1 MTIIKNMARYPGY
14 DIFDGNSDK
23 RLKELSEVLNNSSF
37 ITGEVLSANNGGFVI
52 DYKGFPCFLPL
63 SEATHKFEPDLN
75 FSSFLNSFQKFKI
88 KDIRN
93 KTVIL
98 SRKAYLGE
106 LYDKLEAEELKNIKI
121 GDKFKGK
128 VKKVDGYGVYFFK
141 EYSIGLLHI
150 SNIFDLDFESEKVI
164 NRKLT
169 KHLLNEVFPKNAMI
183 NLIVE
188 KVFDG
193 KYGVIIDE
201 SSVES
206 RLYITKIKEIV
217 QSNPD
222 YISIK
227 QELERN

>member
-1 MTIIKNMARYPGY
+1 MARYPGY
-14 DIFDGNSDK
+14 DIFDGNSDN
-23 RLKELSEVLNNSSF
+23 RLKELSEASNNSKV
-37 ITGEVLSANNGGFVI
+37 IIGEVMSANNGGFVV

-63 SEATHKFEPDLN
+63 SEATHKFEPDLDFN
-75 FSSFLNSFQKFKI
+75 SFLNSFQKFKI

-106 LYDKLEAEELKNIKI
+106 LYDILEAEELKNIKI

-150 SNIFDLDFESEKVI
+150 SNIFDFSFESEKII
-164 NRKLT
+164 NRTLV
-169 KHLLNEVFPKNAMI
+169 KHLLYEVFPKKAEI

-193 KYGVIIDE
+193 KYGVSIDE
-201 SSVES
+201 SSVDS

-217 QSNPD
+217 HSNPD
-222 YISIK
+222 YIAIK

>member
-1 MTIIKNMARYPGY
+1 MARYPGY
-14 DIFDGNSDK
+14 DIFDGNSDN
-23 RLKELSEVLNNSSF
+23 RLKELSEALNNSTV
-37 ITGEVLSANNGGFVI
+37 ITGEVMSANNGGFVV

-63 SEATHKFEPDLN
+63 SEATHKFEPDID

-98 SRKAYLGE
+98 SRKAYLAE
-106 LYDKLEAEELKNIKI
+106 LYDILEAEELKNIKI
-121 GDKFKGK
+121 DEKFKGK

-150 SNIFDLDFESEKVI
+150 SNIFDLDFESEKVV
-164 NRKLT
+164 NRKLI
-169 KHLLNEVFPKNAMI
+169 KHLLNEVFPKNVII
-183 NLIVE
+183 NLKVE

-201 SSVES
+201 SNIES
-206 RLYITKIKEIV
+206 RLYITKINDLIKY
-217 QSNPD
+217 SDD
-222 YISIK
+222 YISLK
-227 QELERN
+227 QVLEGN

>member
-1 MTIIKNMARYPGY
+1 MARYPGY
-14 DIFDGNSDK
+14 DIFDGNSDN
-23 RLKELSEVLNNSSF
+23 RLKELTEALNNSTV
-37 ITGEVLSANNGGFVI
+37 ITGEIISANNGGFVI

-63 SEATHKFEPDLN
+63 SEATHKFEPDID

-106 LYDKLEAEELKNIKI
+106 LYDKLEAEELSNIKV

-128 VKKVDGYGVYFFK
+128 VKKVEGSGVYFFK

-150 SNIFDLDFESEKVI
+150 SNIFDINFESTKIINKAKV
-164 NRKLT
+164 
-169 KHLLNEVFPKNAMI
+169 KHLLYEVFPKKAEI
-183 NLIVE
+183 NLIVD

-193 KYGVIIDE
+193 KYSVIIDE
-201 SSVES
+201 SSVDS

-217 QSNPD
+217 HSNPD